1 MADKAE
7 KKKQKKQGTINQI
20 IQIFKYT
27 QAEDKALPWLCG
39 GVFVA
44 PIIVFVVLGVIFKW
58 HVFSWIL
65 FMILAVMLGVLF
77 ATMMLTKRAD
87 KVGYAKIEGR
97 PGAAVS
103 VLGNISKAG
112 FNFPQ
117 EPVWIDPKTK
127 DAIWR
132 GTGYNGIYL
141 LGEGDYNRVKRAM
154 DRQEQRIKGV
164 TAGSEIPVYRMY
176 VGTGANQTRLKDVR
190 KTLLKFKSYQ
200 PTHHKNIDDHVF
212 LVALK
217 GVHRAAGGVLKVLRA
232 QHGLDGGALLRKRR
246 DDAHLLVRV
255 RGQVC
260 LDAAHL
266 LRGGVF
272 LVGGVVGHVHI
283 DERRGVGLAA
293 GNVQLVVV
301 VFAHEP
307 ERRGHA
313 GE

>member
-190 KTLLKFKSYQ
+190 IHPRTRFVLTKTELTVLNERLRTLQLKNGMSV
-200 PTHHKNIDDHVF
+200 P
-212 LVALK
+212 K
-217 GVHRAAGGVLKVLRA
+217 GVDPMHPQRVSRRAM
-232 QHGLDGGALLRKRR
+232 
-246 DDAHLLVRV
+246 
-255 RGQVC
+255 RG
-260 LDAAHL
+260 
-266 LRGGVF
+266 R
-272 LVGGVVGHVHI
+272 
-283 DERRGVGLAA
+283 
-293 GNVQLVVV
+293 
-301 VFAHEP
+301 
-307 ERRGHA
+307 
-313 GE
+313 

>member
-65 FMILAVMLGVLF
+65 FMILAVMLGVL
-77 ATMMLTKRAD
+77 
-87 KVGYAKIEGR
+87 
-97 PGAAVS
+97 
-103 VLGNISKAG
+103 LGNISKAG

-200 PTHHKNIDDHVF
+200 PTHHKNKLMAAIHPRTRFV
-212 LVALK
+212 LTKTELTVLNERLRTLQLKNGMSVPK
-217 GVHRAAGGVLKVLRA
+217 GVDPMHPQRVSRRAM
-232 QHGLDGGALLRKRR
+232 
-246 DDAHLLVRV
+246 
-255 RGQVC
+255 RG
-260 LDAAHL
+260 
-266 LRGGVF
+266 R
-272 LVGGVVGHVHI
+272 
-283 DERRGVGLAA
+283 
-293 GNVQLVVV
+293 
-301 VFAHEP
+301 
-307 ERRGHA
+307 
-313 GE
+313 

>member
-7 KKKQKKQGTINQI
+7 KKKQKKQGTISQI

-164 TAGSEIPVYRMY
+164 TAGSEIPVYLY
-176 VGTGANQTRLKDVR
+176 VRRHRRKPDPPQGRAQDAAQVQELPADPSQEQADGRHPSEGTRFVLTKTELTVLNERLR
-190 KTLLKFKSYQ
+190 TLQLKNGMSV
-200 PTHHKNIDDHVF
+200 P
-212 LVALK
+212 K
-217 GVHRAAGGVLKVLRA
+217 GVDPMHPQRVSRRAM
-232 QHGLDGGALLRKRR
+232 
-246 DDAHLLVRV
+246 
-255 RGQVC
+255 RG
-260 LDAAHL
+260 
-266 LRGGVF
+266 R
-272 LVGGVVGHVHI
+272 
-283 DERRGVGLAA
+283 
-293 GNVQLVVV
+293 
-301 VFAHEP
+301 
-307 ERRGHA
+307 
-313 GE
+313 

>member
-7 KKKQKKQGTINQI
+7 KKKQKKQGTISQI

-44 PIIVFVVLGVIFKW
+44 PIVVFVVLGVIFKW

-132 GTGYNGIYL
+132 GTSMNGIYL
-141 LGEGDYNRVKRAM
+141 IGEGEYGRVMKAM
-154 DRQEQRIKGV
+154 DRQEHEIRGV
-164 TAGSEIPVYRMY
+164 TAGSTIPVYRIA
-176 VGTGANQTRLKDVR
+176 VGHGPKQVPLDKLRSTVTKA
-190 KTLLKFKSYQ
+190 KSYE
-200 PTHHKNIDDHVF
+200 PTNHKNA
-212 LVALK
+212 LVAKIHPRRRFLLTRAETTTLNERLHTLQSKK
-217 GVHRAAGGVLKVLRA
+217 GYSIPKGMDPNRPQKISRRAM
-232 QHGLDGGALLRKRR
+232 
-246 DDAHLLVRV
+246 
-255 RGQVC
+255 RG
-260 LDAAHL
+260 
-266 LRGGVF
+266 R
-272 LVGGVVGHVHI
+272 
-283 DERRGVGLAA
+283 
-293 GNVQLVVV
+293 
-301 VFAHEP
+301 
-307 ERRGHA
+307 
-313 GE
+313 